1 MKSSPIQLLESF
13 PEKILLTISDSYDD
27 KSTAGTFEKLD
38 AQVFRE
44 IEDFPGFWETE
55 PPVKGL
61 EERTYNVTLGI
72 RTPKGKSAGPYV
84 FEFVISG
91 VVVCVGSVGDRNP
104 RDLAFEY
111 GLTILYGN
119 IREQFA
125 GLTARMRP
133 GIRFLP
139 TLSFIG
145 EKPSEPMVE
154 EVKHKPQKLR
164 AALRKKVETE

>member
-13 PEKILLTISDSYDD
+13 PEKIFLTISDSYDD
-27 KSTAGTFEKLD
+27 KSTAGSFEKLD
-38 AQVFRE
+38 VQVFRD
-44 IEDFPGFWETE
+44 IEKFSDFWEVE

-61 EERTYNVTLGI
+61 EDRTYKVILGI
-72 RTPKGKSAGPYV
+72 RTPKEKSAGPYV

-91 VVVCVGSVGDRNP
+91 VVVCVGAVGDRDP

-125 GLTARMRP
+125 GLTARMSP

-145 EKPSEPMVE
+145 EKPSEAPVSD
-154 EVKHKPQKLR
+154 VKNLP
-164 AALRKKVETE
+164 RKKKVALPKK